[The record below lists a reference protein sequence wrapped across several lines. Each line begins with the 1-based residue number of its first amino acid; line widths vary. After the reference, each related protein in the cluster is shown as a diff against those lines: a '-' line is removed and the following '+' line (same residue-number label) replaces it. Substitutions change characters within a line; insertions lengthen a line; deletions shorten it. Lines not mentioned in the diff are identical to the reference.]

1 LILQD
6 QIFPDLT
13 FSTASL
19 SVAKQIPPKICDKKK
34 IYIQLS
40 KSEAGAE
47 KENEMTKEEFILTIA
62 KDIYIAKGISIA
74 SDSMGESFKKLVDKV
89 KEAYDSIKE
98 VQPGLK

>member
-1 LILQD
+1 MRSA
-6 QIFPDLT
+6 IF
-13 FSTASL
+13 
-19 SVAKQIPPKICDKKK
+19 VANQPPPKICDKKK

-62 KDIYIAKGISIA
+62 KDIYVAKGISIA